1 MALAASGGPASGNFA
16 EIIQELNVMLS
27 INAGPFA
34 LALTHLLLLIALVT
48 ATLIEA
54 RFARRVHA
62 KKTAVFSLF
71 ILGVVAAR
79 IAFVLT
85 YFTQYSDAPWKVL
98 DIRDGGFLVWPG
110 IAAAIL
116 GGLLIG
122 WRRPEQR
129 RALAFSMTA
138 GLAIWLLGGW
148 LLSSYQQGA
157 PLPQTTLRTLHGEP
171 VSVAEYRGKSV
182 VINLWATWCPPCRR
196 EMPVLRD
203 MQLEREDIV
212 FVFVNQAESAQAVSD
227 YLSRQQ
233 LVLSNSF
240 LDPEGE
246 FAREVGSAAL
256 PTTLFYSSDG
266 RLTGSHMGEMS
277 RASLTHYL
285 DSQTG
290 ARSAVSGTSSHRD

>member
-1 MALAASGGPASGNFA
+1 M
-16 EIIQELNVMLS
+16 MLS

-85 YFTQYSDAPWKVL
+85 YFTQYSDAPLKAL

-122 WRRPEQR
+122 WRHPEQR

-157 PLPQTTLRTLHGEP
+157 PLPQITLRTLHGEP
-171 VSVAEYRGKSV
+171 VSVAEYRGKPV